1 MNLDK
6 EQLRAIRIEVMQVL
20 YQYDLYHSEKIA
32 FIPRFELEE
41 SEPIFNEVI
50 ENLETIDEIIEH
62 NLYNYSLY
70 RLSFLDR
77 AIIRLATYELKYTD
91 LAKQVIINEA
101 VELTKLYTNLDD
113 QKQHKF
119 NNKVI
124 DQIAKAIKE

>member
-6 EQLRAIRIEVMQVL
+6 DALRAIRVEVMQVL
-20 YQYDLYHSEKIA
+20 YQYDLYRSEKIA

-41 SEPIFNEVI
+41 SEPIFQDI
-50 ENLETIDEIIEH
+50 IDHLDEIDHIIET

-77 AIIRLATYELKYTD
+77 SIIRLATYELKYTD
-91 LAKQVIINEA
+91 LAKQVVINEA
-101 VELTKLYTNLDD
+101 IELTKIYTNLDD
-113 QKQHKF
+113 EKQHKF

-124 DQIAKAIKE
+124 DQIAKAIEG

>member
-6 EQLRAIRIEVMQVL
+6 EALRAIRVEVMQVL

-41 SEPIFNEVI
+41 SEPIFNDVI
-50 ENLETIDEIIEH
+50 DHLADIDQIIEG
-62 NLYNYSLY
+62 NLYNYSLN

-77 AIIRLATYELKYTD
+77 AIIRLATYELKYTN
-91 LAKQVIINEA
+91 LAMQVIINEA
-101 VELTKLYTNLDD
+101 IELTKIYTNLDD
-113 QKQHKF
+113 EKQHKF

>member
-6 EQLRAIRIEVMQVL
+6 DVLRAIRIEVMQVL

-32 FIPRFELEE
+32 FIPRFELEQ
-41 SEPIFNEVI
+41 SEPLFHHII
-50 ENLETIDEIIEH
+50 EHLEIIDEIIQE

-77 AIIRLATYELKYTD
+77 SIIRLATYELKYTE
-91 LAKQVIINEA
+91 LPKQIVINEA
-101 VELTKLYTNLDD
+101 VELTKIYTNLDD

-124 DQIAKAIKE
+124 DQIAKAIKG

>member
-6 EQLRAIRIEVMQVL
+6 EALRAIRVEVMQVL

-32 FIPRFELEE
+32 FIPRFELEQ
-41 SEPIFNEVI
+41 SEPIF
-50 ENLETIDEIIEH
+50 TDIIEH
-62 NLYNYSLY
+62 LEDIDRIIESNLYNYSLY
-70 RLSFLDR
+70 RLSYLDR

-91 LAKQVIINEA
+91 LAKPVVINEA
-101 VELTKLYTNLDD
+101 VELTKIYTNLDD
-113 QKQHKF
+113 EKQHKF